1 MDDDEDIRQ
10 TRKMEAAR
18 APSLP
23 PPPPPPFPMA
33 FHQQAD
39 EVQWRYAFAHRL
51 RGLERLVSV
60 VLVVVGFALI
70 VEIVVL
76 VGMVNGVR

>member
-1 MDDDEDIRQ
+1 
-10 TRKMEAAR
+10 
-18 APSLP
+18 
-23 PPPPPPFPMA
+23 MA